1 MIKISLQEAKDIKLM
16 NRIDKKYIIDFNQ
29 FCSLSNYIEDNYYIV
44 VNEKDEYLLKYKS
57 IYFDTNSFEMYNDH
71 ENKVKNRQKIRI
83 REYSNGD
90 KYLEIKTKKSEDFT
104 KKIRVELEDYNIDSY
119 TDWINKNLK
128 YSTSE
133 LKPKIEIDFYRLT
146 LINKDKTE
154 RITID
159 FGLSFKNYITKKEL
173 KIKEIIIEVKKTYE
187 ENTSF
192 ENELNKFDI
201 YPSKFSKYHIGI
213 KKTS

>member
-104 KKIRVELEDYNIDSY
+104 KKIRIELEDYNIDSY

-133 LKPKIEIDFYRLT
+133 LKPKIEINFYRLT

>member
-16 NRIDKKYIIDFNQ
+16 NRIDKKYIINFNQ

-104 KKIRVELEDYNIDSY
+104 KKIRIELKDYNIDSY

-159 FGLSFKNYITKKEL
+159 FELTFKNYITKKEL